1 MMRSNPGDDDDTVK
15 LRPASMRQPSRS
27 SRLPLALAAAAGGA
41 VVVAAAAWLLWP
53 HSAPPAPPAAPAPV
67 ARTAKAPIAAPPA
80 PMAQRPAPPEFAI
93 QTADEQQIRDD
104 VPTGMTVFRFAAD
117 QRIVVLDFASLH
129 EQGMMLNRVAALIEK
144 GATPRDRVLT
154 EDQLNQA
161 IHAGGDTVSTYY
173 YGHDYSVAEL
183 VRFFA
188 LADSEHVQLYPEEEK
203 LRRLVRQLGWFLP
216 EAEGGLISIPKVGA
230 NARVT
235 YEARS
240 AILHHELSHGEY
252 FSNPTYVAY
261 VHEFWEH
268 SLSHIERQ
276 GVRKFLASEEYDPS
290 LGDLMQNEMQAYL
303 MFTRD
308 PLFFTAADIGMPPT
322 RLATLQAEFDRN
334 LPVGW
339 LHQMMDEP
347 LAVQATVSK

>member
-1 MMRSNPGDDDDTVK
+1 MMRSNPGDDDTVK
-15 LRPASMRQPSRS
+15 LRPAPARQPAQAF
-27 SRLPLALAAAAGGA
+27 RLPLVLAAAGSGA

-53 HSAPPAPPAAPAPV
+53 HAVPPAPPAPAPAAHIAAAPAPV
-67 ARTAKAPIAAPPA
+67 AAPPPAVGQQA
-80 PMAQRPAPPEFAI
+80 PATPEFPI
-93 QTADEQQIRDD
+93 QTATEQQIRDD

-117 QRIVVLDFASLH
+117 PRIVVLDFASLR
-129 EQGMMLNRVAALIEK
+129 EQGLMLNRVAALTEK
-144 GATPRDRVLT
+144 GATPRNRVLT
-154 EDQLNQA
+154 NDQLNQA

-188 LADSEHVQLYPEEEK
+188 LADAEHVQLYPEEET
-203 LRRLVRQLGWFLP
+203 LRRLLRQLGWFLP
-216 EAEGGLISIPKVGA
+216 EAQGGLISIPRVGA

-252 FSNPTYVAY
+252 FSNPGYVAY
-261 VHEFWEH
+261 VHAFWEH
-268 SLSHIERQ
+268 SLTEAERQ
-276 GVRKFLASEEYDPS
+276 NVRKFLASEEYDPR

-308 PLFFTAADIGMPPT
+308 PLFFTPADI
-322 RLATLQAEFDRN
+322 
-334 LPVGW
+334 
-339 LHQMMDEP
+339 DEP